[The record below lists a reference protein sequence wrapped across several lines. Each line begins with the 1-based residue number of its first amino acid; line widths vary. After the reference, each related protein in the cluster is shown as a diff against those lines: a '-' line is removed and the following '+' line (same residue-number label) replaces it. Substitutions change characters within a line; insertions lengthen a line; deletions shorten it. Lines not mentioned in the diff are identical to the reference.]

1 MKKLAVILLAL
12 SLIRVGVAYADTNT
26 VQSDEF
32 ATGSRTVSL
41 DAKTLLYFVPGE
53 KGEDGTDGTDGT
65 DGEDGTDGTDGQ
77 DGANGEDGTSV
88 STVTF
93 TGERGGCLNGG
104 VQINAVNAVSYICNG
119 STGTG
124 VISVLFNGSRGTC
137 TAGGVQLTDSTGA
150 ITYACNGTS
159 GANGNNGR
167 DGRDGTNST
176 GGTSDGSTTE
186 AQGVLS
192 ISSCESDTA
201 IAVNPVRLFDGEN
214 FHFDQVQLGEAS
226 SALGDIEARCAERIV
241 SFFFTIATSRPLVSS
256 LYNAGEVIK
265 CTATLPA
272 ASAWPGGTPWQFSF
286 LTDSK
291 WRALSSPATHELR
304 SRCYR
309 NNGAGAEIQLNQI
322 NTADYTNRIGLEIGR

>member
-12 SLIRVGVAYADTNT
+12 SLIRVGVAYADTT
-26 VQSDEF
+26 TAQSDEF
-32 ATGSRTVSL
+32 ATGGILNVS
-41 DAKTLLYFVPGE
+41 ANQLLYFVPGA
-53 KGEDGTDGTDGT
+53 DGKPGRDGV
-65 DGEDGTDGTDGQ
+65 DGQ
-77 DGANGEDGTSV
+77 DGADGVDGQDGVDGADGTSV

-104 VQINAVNAVSYICNG
+104 VQINAVDNVSYICNG

-150 ITYACNGTS
+150 VTYACNGTS
-159 GANGNNGR
+159 G
-167 DGRDGTNST
+167 RDGTN
-176 GGTSDGSTTE
+176 GTDGTNSVGVPSDGTRTE
-186 AQGVLS
+186 GQGILS

-201 IAVNPVRLFDGEN
+201 IAVNPIRLFDGEN
-214 FHFDQVQLGEAS
+214 FLFDQIQLGEAS
-226 SALGDIEARCAERIV
+226 SALGDIDATCAERVV
-241 SFFFTIATSRPLVSS
+241 SFYFTIATGRPLVSTA
-256 LYNAGEVIK
+256 YNQTEIIK
-265 CTATLPA
+265 CSATLPA
-272 ASAWPGGTPWQFSF
+272 ASAWPGSTPWQFSF

-304 SRCYR
+304 LRCYR

>member
-12 SLIRVGVAYADTNT
+12 SLIRVGVAYADTTT

-32 ATGSRTVSL
+32 ATGRTIAY
-41 DAKTLLYFVPGE
+41 DANQLLYFVPGA
-53 KGEDGTDGTDGT
+53 DGQDGRDGA
-65 DGEDGTDGTDGQ
+65 DGEDGAPGQ
-77 DGANGEDGTSV
+77 DGADGVIGKDGTSV
-88 STVTF
+88 STVNF
-93 TGERGGCLNGG
+93 TGERGGCINGG
-104 VQINAVNAVSYICNG
+104 VQINAVDGVTYICNG

-124 VISVLFNGSRGTC
+124 VISVLFTGSRGTC

-150 ITYACNGTS
+150 VTYACNGTS
-159 GANGNNGR
+159 GTSGASGR
-167 DGRDGTNST
+167 DGRDGTNGT
-176 GGTSDGSTTE
+176 GGTGSGSTTE
-186 AQGVLS
+186 GQGILS

-201 IAVNPVRLFDGEN
+201 IALNPIRLFNGED

-226 SALGDIEARCAERIV
+226 SALGDIDATCAGKLV
-241 SFFFTIATSRPLVSS
+241 SFYFTIDSSRPLVSS
-256 LYNAGEVIK
+256 AYDPGEILK
-265 CTATLPA
+265 CSATLPA

-291 WRALSSPATHELR
+291 WRALSTPATHELR

-309 NNGAGAEIQLNQI
+309 TGGTGAEIQLNQI

>member
-12 SLIRVGVAYADTNT
+12 SLIRVGVAYADITT
-26 VQSDEF
+26 AQSDGF
-32 ATGSRTVSL
+32 ATGGIINVN
-41 DAKTLLYFVPGE
+41 ANQLLYFVPGA
-53 KGEDGTDGTDGT
+53 DGQDGRDGI
-65 DGEDGTDGTDGQ
+65 DGQ
-77 DGANGEDGTSV
+77 DGADGLNGQDGADGNDGTSV

-93 TGERGGCLNGG
+93 TGERGGCVNGG
-104 VQINAVNAVSYICNG
+104 VHNNAVDNVSYICNG

-124 VISVLFNGSRGTC
+124 VISVLFTGSRGTC

-159 GANGNNGR
+159 GTSGANGR
-167 DGRDGTNST
+167 DGRDGTNGT
-176 GGTSDGSTTE
+176 GGIGSGSTTE
-186 AQGVLS
+186 GQGILS

-201 IAVNPVRLFDGEN
+201 ISLNPVRLFDGEDFN
-214 FHFDQVQLGEAS
+214 FDQVQLGEAS
-226 SALGDIEARCAERIV
+226 SALGDIDATCAGKLV
-241 SFFFTIATSRPLVSS
+241 SFYFTIDSSRPLVSTA
-256 LYNAGEVIK
+256 YNQGEIIK
-265 CTATLPA
+265 CSATLPA

-309 NNGAGAEIQLNQI
+309 TGGTGPEIQLNQI
-322 NTADYTNRIGLEIGR
+322 QSIMLQ

>member
-12 SLIRVGVAYADTNT
+12 SLIRVGVAYADTT
-26 VQSDEF
+26 TAQSDEF
-32 ATGSRTVSL
+32 ATGGIINV
-41 DAKTLLYFVPGE
+41 DAKTLLYFVPGKDGE
-53 KGEDGTDGTDGT
+53 NGRNGTNGRNGEPGERGED
-65 DGEDGTDGTDGQ
+65 
-77 DGANGEDGTSV
+77 GEDGTSV

-93 TGERGGCLNGG
+93 TGERGECLYGG
-104 VQINAVNAVSYICNG
+104 VQINAVDNVSYICNG

-124 VISVLFNGSRGTC
+124 VISVLFTGSRGTC

-150 ITYACNGTS
+150 VTYACNGTS
-159 GANGNNGR
+159 G
-167 DGRDGTNST
+167 RDGTNGINGTNGTNGT
-176 GGTSDGSTTE
+176 GGGTGSGSTTE
-186 AQGVLS
+186 GQGILS

-201 IAVNPVRLFDGEN
+201 ISLNPVRLFDGAD
-214 FHFDQVQLGEAS
+214 FHFDQIQLGEAS
-226 SALGDIEARCAERIV
+226 SALGDIEATCAGKLV
-241 SFFFTIATSRPLVSS
+241 SFYFTIDSSRPLVSNA
-256 LYNAGEVIK
+256 YNQGEIVK
-265 CTATLPA
+265 CSATLPS